1 MSGKTRDSSPTPL
14 VTISRKLAN
23 LKGTMMPKIE
33 HPSDEEKN
41 IEPTDEL
48 EDSESLAEN
57 QLYDFITN
65 QPVKD
70 TPVERVL
77 QTIARALVDEYDF
90 DHTQLQR
97 DQTVSIQIY
106 DEHGKMRRVN
116 RKIDV
121 AVFAPGTQ
129 RDDQAKIIRACIVQA
144 PGTKAGDPRKGIY
157 LLEEVMGDLPACDY
171 GIWTNGT
178 DLVFKQKLTGGL
190 RLQPEYEDLYD
201 LPGNGETAVD
211 LDDPDRQAGRIA
223 TGDNLQR
230 AFARVHDY
238 IYGNQGLKKDAAF
251 WQVLNLIFCKIH
263 DERSTGKRRFWVKGT
278 ERNTPE
284 GQAAIAKRVKE
295 LFEEVKND
303 PNYSSVFTER
313 DQIELNDRVLA
324 FAIGEFSR
332 YNLLETDVDVK
343 GAAYEEITSSMLKSQ
358 RGQFFTPTN
367 VIRLMIEMMDP
378 GEDKDLT
385 NSKNWPRILD
395 PACGS
400 GRFLTYALDHVR
412 RKLAAQ
418 LFPKEHPMLQV
429 LRMDRDPKD
438 NQLAHDFAGTCL
450 YGIDFDPDLKRAARM
465 NMILNND
472 GHGNILSFNSLEFPL
487 MVAERTLSELR
498 AKYKTKISSI
508 PSDFFNQTDAV
519 QARLQADLGTM
530 DFVFTNPPFGAKI
543 PIDDPR
549 ILKQFDLGHRWVKD
563 EGQWVKTGD
572 LQSRV
577 APEVLFVERCVQWV
591 KPGSGKVAIVLP
603 DGILGNPDAASI
615 RYWIL
620 THCQVLAS
628 VDLPVE
634 AFLPQVG
641 VQASLLFLRRKSTE
655 EMDAEAMGKR
665 QEYSVFMAVADKVG
679 HDRRGVT
686 IYQRD
691 ADGAEIVFASKKTSL
706 RRRKSRQLP
715 VPVETPVQDK
725 RIDDDLPR
733 VGEAYRKFLKTGQ
746 VDA

>member
-1 MSGKTRDSSPTPL
+1 MDD
-14 VTISRKLAN
+14 N
-23 LKGTMMPKIE
+23 LTNL
-33 HPSDEEKN
+33 SDDNE
-41 IEPTDEL
+41 TV
-48 EDSESLAEN
+48 ESLAEN

-77 QTIARALVDEYDF
+77 QTIARAMVDEYDF
-90 DHTQLQR
+90 DHIQLQR
-97 DQTVSIQIY
+97 DQSVYIQVY
-106 DEHGKMRRVN
+106 DEHGKTRRVR

-121 AVFAPGTQ
+121 AVFAPGVQ
-129 RDDQAKIIRACIVQA
+129 RDDQNKIIRACIVQA
-144 PGTKAGDPRKGIY
+144 PGTKAGDPRKGVY

-171 GIWTNGT
+171 GLWTNGT
-178 DLVFKQKLTGGL
+178 DLVFKQKLSGSG
-190 RLQPEYEDLYD
+190 RLQPDYEDLYD
-201 LPGNGETAVD
+201 LPGNGETATD
-211 LDDPDRQAGRIA
+211 LDDPDRQVGRIA

-284 GQAAIAKRVKE
+284 GQEAIAKRIKE

-303 PNYSSVFTER
+303 ANYRSVFTER

-324 FAIGEFSR
+324 FAVGEFSR

-367 VIRLMIEMMDP
+367 VIRLMIEMLDP
-378 GEDKDLT
+378 GGDADLT
-385 NSKNWPRILD
+385 DRNNWPRILD

-418 LFPKEHPMLQV
+418 LFPDEHPLLQV
-429 LRMDRDPKD
+429 LRMDRHPQY
-438 NQLAHDFAGTCL
+438 NSLAHEYARSCL
-450 YGIDFDPDLKRAARM
+450 FGIDFDPDLKRAARM

-487 MVAERTLSELR
+487 MVASKTVSELR
-498 AKYKTKISSI
+498 SQYTPKPGPRDPAEG
-508 PSDFFNQTDAV
+508 PDLPDPV
-519 QARLQADLGTM
+519 RARLEADLGTM

-563 EGQWVKTGD
+563 KGQWVKTSD
-572 LQSRV
+572 LQTRV

-591 KPGSGKVAIVLP
+591 KPGTGKIAIVLP

-620 THCQVLAS
+620 THCEVLAS

-641 VQASLLFLRRKSTE
+641 VQASLLFLRRKSLKET
-655 EMDAEAMGKR
+655 DAEALGSR
-665 QEYSVFMAVADKVG
+665 PDYTVFMAVAEKVG

-691 ADGAEIVFASKKTSL
+691 ADGAEIIFPGKKTSL

-725 RIDDDLPR
+725 KIDDDLPLISK
-733 VGEAYRKFLKTGQ
+733 AYRNFLKTGP

>member
-1 MSGKTRDSSPTPL
+1 MEYTSLDPENEINS
-14 VTISRKLAN
+14 
-23 LKGTMMPKIE
+23 
-33 HPSDEEKN
+33 
-41 IEPTDEL
+41 
-48 EDSESLAEN
+48 SESLAEN

-77 QTIARALVDEYDF
+77 QTVARSLVDEYSF

-97 DQTVSIQIY
+97 DHTVTY
-106 DEHGKMRRVN
+106 EVFDEHGKTSKVR
-116 RKIDV
+116 RKIDI
-121 AVFAPGTQ
+121 AVFADGAK
-129 RDDQAKIIRACIVQA
+129 REDQSKIIRACIIQP

-157 LLEEVMGDLPACDY
+157 LLEEVLGGLPDCQY
-171 GIWTNGT
+171 GLWTNGT
-178 DLVFKQKLTGGL
+178 DLVFKLKLTGDS
-190 RLQPEYEDLYD
+190 RLEPDYDDLYD
-201 LPGNGETAVD
+201 LPGNGETAAD

-263 DERSTGKRRFWVKGT
+263 DERTTGKRRLWVKGT

-284 GQAAIAKRVKE
+284 GQTAITKRIKE
-295 LFEEVKND
+295 LFEEIKND

-324 FAIGEFSR
+324 FAVGEFSR
-332 YNLLETDVDVK
+332 YTLLETDVDVK

-378 GEDKDLT
+378 GGDQDL
-385 NSKNWPRILD
+385 SDSQNWPRILD

-418 LFPKEHPMLQV
+418 LFPGEHPLLQV
-429 LRMDRDPKD
+429 LRMDRDPE
-438 NQLAHDFAGTCL
+438 NNTLAHEFASKCL
-450 YGIDFDPDLKRAARM
+450 FGIDFDPDLKRAARM

-487 MVAERTLSELR
+487 MIAEKTVSELR
-498 AKYKTKISSI
+498 GKYVTRSLKNPPEGIEL
-508 PSDFFNQTDAV
+508 PDPV
-519 QARLQADLGTM
+519 RARLNADLGTM

-549 ILKQFDLGHRWVKD
+549 ILQQFDLGHRWAKD
-563 EGQWVKTGD
+563 EDRWIMKPE

-591 KPGSGKVAIVLP
+591 KPGTGKVAVVLP

-641 VQASLLFLRRKSTE
+641 VQASLLFLRRKSQA
-655 EMDAEAMGKR
+655 EMDAEAMGSR
-665 QEYSVFMAVADKVG
+665 PDYTVFMAVAEKVG

-691 ADGAEIVFASKKTSL
+691 ADGAEIIFSGKKTNL
-706 RRRKSRQLP
+706 RRLKNRQLP
-715 VPVETPVQDK
+715 KIIEIPFQDK
-725 RIDDDLPR
+725 RIDDDLPKI
-733 VGEAYRKFLKTGQ
+733 GQAFQHFLRTWQ
-746 VDA
+746 VE

>member
-1 MSGKTRDSSPTPL
+1 MTP
-14 VTISRKLAN
+14 KAN
-23 LKGTMMPKIE
+23 PPSNDENTSEI
-33 HPSDEEKN
+33 SDENES
-41 IEPTDEL
+41 
-48 EDSESLAEN
+48 SESLAEN
-57 QLYDFITN
+57 QLYDYITN

-70 TPVERVL
+70 TPVERVI
-77 QTIARALVDEYDF
+77 QTVARSLVDEYDF

-97 DQTVSIQIY
+97 DQAVAFEVF
-106 DEHGKMRRVN
+106 DEHGKTSKVR
-116 RKIDV
+116 RKIDI
-121 AVFAPGTQ
+121 AVFAEGANREDPN
-129 RDDQAKIIRACIVQA
+129 KIIRVCIIQA

-157 LLEEVMGDLPACDY
+157 LLEEVLGGLPSCEY
-171 GIWTNGT
+171 GLWTNGT
-178 DLVFKQKLTGGL
+178 DLVFKQKLTGDL
-190 RLQPEYEDLYD
+190 RLEPEYEDLYD
-201 LPGNGETAVD
+201 LPGSGETAFD
-211 LDDPDRQAGRIA
+211 LDNPDRQVGRIA

-284 GQAAIAKRVKE
+284 GQAAIARRIKE
-295 LFEEVKND
+295 LFDEVKQD

-324 FAIGEFSR
+324 FAVGEFSR
-332 YNLLETDVDVK
+332 YTLLDTDVDVK

-378 GEDKDLT
+378 GRDKDLT
-385 NSKNWPRILD
+385 DSKNWPRILD

-400 GRFLTYALDHVR
+400 GRFLTYALDHIR

-418 LFPKEHPMLQV
+418 LFPTENPSLQV
-429 LRMDRDPKD
+429 LRMDRDL
-438 NQLAHDFAGTCL
+438 QYSSLAHDFASKCL

-487 MVAERTLSELR
+487 MVAERTISELR
-498 AKYKTKISSI
+498 GLYPTRLLKDSTGRKEI
-508 PSDFFNQTDAV
+508 PDAV
-519 QARLQADLGTM
+519 RSRLDADLGTM

-549 ILKQFDLGHRWVKD
+549 ILKQFELGHRWMKD
-563 EGQWVKTGD
+563 EDRWVMKPE
-572 LQSRV
+572 LQTRV

-591 KPGSGKVAIVLP
+591 KPGTGKVAIVLP
-603 DGILGNPDAASI
+603 DGILGNPDSASI

-628 VDLPVE
+628 IDLPVE

-641 VQASLLFLRRKSTE
+641 VQASLLFLRRKSQA
-655 EMDAEAMGKR
+655 EMDAEALGTHLD
-665 QEYSVFMAVADKVG
+665 YTVFMAISEKVG
-679 HDRRGVT
+679 HDRRGIT

-691 ADGAEIVFASKKTSL
+691 VDGAEIIFQVKKTSL
-706 RRRKSRQLP
+706 RRSKNRQIPIPIEKYFL
-715 VPVETPVQDK
+715 EKQ
-725 RIDDDLPR
+725 IDDDLPR
-733 VGEAYRKFLKTGQ
+733 IAAAYKSFSSIK
-746 VDA
+746 DAEK